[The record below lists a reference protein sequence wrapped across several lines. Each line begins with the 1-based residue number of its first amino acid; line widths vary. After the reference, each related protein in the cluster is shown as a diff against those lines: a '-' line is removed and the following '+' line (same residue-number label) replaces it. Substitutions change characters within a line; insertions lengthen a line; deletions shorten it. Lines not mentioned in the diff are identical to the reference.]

1 MGKFKDKIKE
11 KIEDGRTWLDVK
23 AWQAREWAKEN
34 PQQAATVICTDK
46 YETTVRNPQGIELI
60 WLFSFCSFIFSPRKI
75 HAS

>member
-34 PQQAATVICTDK
+34 PQQAATVICTALAQA
-46 YETTVRNPQGIELI
+46 Y
-60 WLFSFCSFIFSPRKI
+60 S
-75 HAS
+75 